1 MCKVSICISF
11 IKLRWP
17 KNKSL
22 RVRILLLLFFSLAVI
37 YFFGLMLFDM
47 LRLFV
52 CFVFF
57 TRVFVFLY
65 LFMNFPPT
73 PLPLHFFKGSQK
85 SGRDIDVLC
94 SPMLG
99 KGLSPC
105 ATGDSACRIP
115 NQTSNLQVL
124 KFCFVYFFS
133 DSLLSLH

>member
-37 YFFGLMLFDM
+37 YFFGLMLFDR
-47 LRLFV
+47 LCLFV

-65 LFMNFPPT
+65 LFMDFPPT
-73 PLPLHFFKGSQK
+73 PLPLHFFKGSHK

>member
-47 LRLFV
+47 LCLFV

-65 LFMNFPPT
+65 LFMDFPPT
-73 PLPLHFFKGSQK
+73 PLPLHFFKGSHK

>member
-1 MCKVSICISF
+1 M
-11 IKLRWP
+11 
-17 KNKSL
+17 
-22 RVRILLLLFFSLAVI
+22 
-37 YFFGLMLFDM
+37 D
-47 LRLFV
+47 
-52 CFVFF
+52 
-57 TRVFVFLY
+57 
-65 LFMNFPPT
+65 FPPT
-73 PLPLHFFKGSQK
+73 PLPLHFFKGSHK